1 MVKYCHVTCR
11 TALNQAVKQGLIL
24 KNPADACKT
33 PTLRPKKMQVLSP
46 EEIRRLLI

>member
-1 MVKYCHVTCR
+1 MVKCCHVTCR
-11 TALNQAVKQGLIL
+11 TALDQAVKQGLIL